1 MKTIGKK
8 LVIVLILFLAGGTMT
23 SCHQQSSSVTNT
35 MSTSQLL
42 DKIKGG
48 WAGQTIGVSFG
59 SHTEFRYQGTF
70 IQDYQSIPWHEGYVQ
85 ELMDS
90 WPDLYDDIYMDLTFV
105 DVLERVGLDAP
116 VDSFAIAF
124 ATADYNLW
132 HANQAARY
140 NILHGV
146 KESGHWLFNPHADD
160 IDYQIEADFAGL
172 MNPGMPNSASEI
184 SDKIGH
190 IMCYGDGWYG
200 GVYVGAMY
208 SLAFISNDIQYI
220 VEEALKTIPIESTFY
235 QCISDV
241 IKWHKQYPDDWKQT
255 WFELQKHYSEE
266 VGCPDG
272 VFVPL
277 DIDAKINA
285 AYIVLGLLYGNGDF
299 TKTMEISTRAGQ
311 DSDCNPS
318 SAGGILG
325 VMLGY
330 SQIPEYWMQGLKT
343 IPIESTFYQC
353 ISDVIKWHKQYPDD
367 WKQTWFELQKH
378 YSEEVG
384 CPDGVFVPLD
394 IDAKINAAY
403 IVLGLLYGNGDFTKT
418 MEISTRAGQD
428 SDCNPS
434 SAGGILGVMLGYSQ
448 IPEYWMQGLRGAE
461 AKKFKYTSLSLDDLY
476 AISYRH
482 ALLMIE
488 KNGGTVFDNQVML
501 PIQKPTAVRLEQ
513 CFEGV
518 YPLVKKGLNCTD
530 IDTLS
535 FDIDGV
541 GFVIRGEAIR
551 RDYSQPDDIIK
562 AKLYIDNHFVEEAEF
577 PTSFRYRRLDLFWNY
592 QLPNGKHNIKV
603 VVDKQNV
610 NALLRSW
617 EYIVYSDKKQQSSY

>member
-272 VFVPL
+272 VF
-277 DIDAKINA
+277 A
-285 AYIVLGLLYGNGDF
+285 
-299 TKTMEISTRAGQ
+299 
-311 DSDCNPS
+311 
-318 SAGGILG
+318 
-325 VMLGY
+325 
-330 SQIPEYWMQGLKT
+330 
-343 IPIESTFYQC
+343 
-353 ISDVIKWHKQYPDD
+353 
-367 WKQTWFELQKH
+367 
-378 YSEEVG
+378 
-384 CPDGVFVPLD
+384 PLD

-461 AKKFKYTSLSLDDLY
+461 VKKFKYTSLS
-476 AISYRH
+476 IVVSEQYR
-482 ALLMIE
+482 I
-488 KNGGTVFDNQVML
+488 G
-501 PIQKPTAVRLEQ
+501 
-513 CFEGV
+513 
-518 YPLVKKGLNCTD
+518 
-530 IDTLS
+530 
-535 FDIDGV
+535 
-541 GFVIRGEAIR
+541 
-551 RDYSQPDDIIK
+551 
-562 AKLYIDNHFVEEAEF
+562 
-577 PTSFRYRRLDLFWNY
+577 
-592 QLPNGKHNIKV
+592 
-603 VVDKQNV
+603 
-610 NALLRSW
+610 
-617 EYIVYSDKKQQSSY
+617 

>member
-1 MKTIGKK
+1 MKMIRLYLEFILL
-8 LVIVLILFLAGGTMT
+8 LVIFC
-23 SCHQQSSSVTNT
+23 SCN
-35 MSTSQLL
+35 STSSDVERKYLHL
-42 DKIKGG
+42 SKADLENKIKGG
-48 WAGQTIGVSFG
+48 WAGQTIGVTFG
-59 SHTEFRYQGTF
+59 GGTEFKFNGTF
-70 IQDYQSIPWHEGYVQ
+70 IQDYQPLPWNDNQ
-85 ELMDS
+85 IKNTMLS
-90 WPDLYDDIYMDLTFV
+90 WPDLYDDLYMDLTFV
-105 DVLERVGLDAP
+105 EVFERLGFDAP
-116 VDSFAIAF
+116 VDSFAYAF
-124 ATADYNLW
+124 ANADYMLW

-140 NILHGV
+140 NILNGV
-146 KESGHWLFNPHADD
+146 LPPKSGYWKNNPHADD

-172 MNPGMPNSASEI
+172 MSPAMPNVASDI

-220 VEEALKTIPIESTFY
+220 VEEA
-235 QCISDV
+235 
-241 IKWHKQYPDDWKQT
+241 
-255 WFELQKHYSEE
+255 
-266 VGCPDG
+266 
-272 VFVPL
+272 
-277 DIDAKINA
+277 
-285 AYIVLGLLYGNGDF
+285 
-299 TKTMEISTRAGQ
+299 
-311 DSDCNPS
+311 
-318 SAGGILG
+318 
-325 VMLGY
+325 
-330 SQIPEYWMQGLKT
+330 LKT

>member
-1 MKTIGKK
+1 MNKTLKNLITIMSMVLGM
-8 LVIVLILFLAGGTMT
+8 VIVTSCQQSPPLILDTL
-23 SCHQQSSSVTNT
+23 SDI
-35 MSTSQLL
+35 QLL

-59 SHTEFRYQGTF
+59 SHTEFRHQGTF
-70 IQDYQSIPWHEGYVQ
+70 IQDYQPIPWHEGYVQ

-105 DVLERVGLDAP
+105 DVLERVGMDAP

-146 KESGHWLFNPHADD
+146 KESGHWLSNPHADD

-208 SLAFISNDIQYI
+208 SLAFVSNDIQYI
-220 VEEALKTIPIESTFY
+220 VNEALKTIPVESTFY
-235 QCISDV
+235 KCIADV

-255 WFELQKHYSEE
+255 WFELQKHHSEE
-266 VGCPDG
+266 TGCPEG
-272 VFVPL
+272 VFAPL

-325 VMLGY
+325 TMLGY
-330 SQIPEYWMQGLKT
+330 SRIPEYWLKGLK
-343 IPIESTFYQC
+343 
-353 ISDVIKWHKQYPDD
+353 
-367 WKQTWFELQKH
+367 
-378 YSEEVG
+378 
-384 CPDGVFVPLD
+384 
-394 IDAKINAAY
+394 
-403 IVLGLLYGNGDFTKT
+403 
-418 MEISTRAGQD
+418 
-428 SDCNPS
+428 
-434 SAGGILGVMLGYSQ
+434 
-448 IPEYWMQGLRGAE
+448 GAE
-461 AKKFKYTSLSLDDLY
+461 DKKFKYTSLSLNDLY
-476 AISYRH
+476 KISYKH

-488 KNGGTVFDNQVML
+488 KNGGTVSDNQVVL
-501 PIQKPTAVRLEQ
+501 PIQAPATVRMEQ
-513 CFEGV
+513 CFEGL
-518 YPLVKKGLNCTD
+518 YPVAKKSLSCAD

-535 FDIDGV
+535 FEVEGT
-541 GFVIRGEAIR
+541 GFVVRGEAVR
-551 RDYSQPDDIIK
+551 RDYSKPDDVIK
-562 AKLYIDNHFVEEAEF
+562 AKLYIDGHFMEEAEF

-592 QLPNGKHNIKV
+592 QLANGKHNVMI
-603 VVDKQNV
+603 VVDKLET

-617 EYIVYSDKKQQSSY
+617 DYIVYSSPQ